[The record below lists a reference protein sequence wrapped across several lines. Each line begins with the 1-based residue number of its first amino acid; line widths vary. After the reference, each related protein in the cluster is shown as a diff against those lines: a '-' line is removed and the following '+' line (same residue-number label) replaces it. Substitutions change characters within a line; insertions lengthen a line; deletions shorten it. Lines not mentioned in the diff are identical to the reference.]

1 MFWQWSPSVFAEVA
15 ASAILLVLAI
25 YIPWREMNRRA
36 SLFGTSLLL
45 TCALWILS
53 HAIEIGLPLPS
64 AKSYLMGAQLIWG
77 TLAVT
82 FWWLYIVHHIGSE
95 KWLTRRSFFLL
106 GILPSIVVVGIWTN
120 PYHHLIWSSPGLNGS
135 NPYLPLQPTYGLVY
149 WIGMAYVFVLTL
161 SGSFLLIK
169 NVIRRHHGRTRE
181 SVGLMIAVA
190 LPMLAALVETLG
202 LSSSLKLSIGI
213 TPWASFIGGLLL
225 LWNLPR
231 FHLRK
236 VIPLARDTIFE
247 RIEDGIIVLDQ
258 WDRIIDLNPAAER
271 LLGHGISAVRGLA
284 VKQILP
290 QWPDSF
296 GNTDHALESDKEIIL
311 ERGGEKR
318 TYNLSVSLVPDP
330 DGHPTSR
337 LVLLT
342 DVSYRKKIEDAL
354 REGERE
360 FRSLAEAMPQIVWVT
375 RPDGWIT
382 YLNRQW
388 ADYTGL
394 TLDESYG
401 HGWNKPFH
409 PDDWQRAWEAWQN
422 AAKNGAV
429 YSLEC
434 RLRRTDG
441 VYRWYL
447 IRGAPSFDAAGAINK
462 WFGTCTDI
470 DSMKQAEKAILTSLK
485 EKEVLLREVHHRVK
499 NNLQVISSLFNLQAG
514 RTLNEEG
521 RAILKEAQARIRT
534 ISLVHEKLY
543 QSADLSRIDL
553 AGYINSLAVHLVHF
567 YRPQPGLLRLETD
580 FEDATLNITS
590 AIPCGLIL
598 NELISNSLKHAFAE
612 NQAGVIRI
620 GLKRGPG
627 GLIEIR
633 VADNGVGLPA
643 DLDFRKAESL
653 GLQIVNLLAGQL
665 EATIELDRTNG
676 TAFTLT
682 FRETESASPA

>member
-1 MFWQWSPSVFAEVA
+1 MLWQWSPSVISEA
-15 ASAILLVLAI
+15 AAAAVLLVLAI
-25 YIPWREMNRRA
+25 YVPWRELNRRA

-45 TCALWILS
+45 SCALWILS
-53 HAIEIGLPLPS
+53 HAVEIGLPVAS
-64 AKSYLMGAQLIWG
+64 AKGYLMSAQLIWG

-95 KWLTRRSFFLL
+95 KWLTRRSFFRL
-106 GILPSIVVVGIWTN
+106 GILPGIVIVGIWTN
-120 PYHHLIWSSPGLNGS
+120 PFHHLIWSSPGLDS
-135 NPYLPLQPTYGLVY
+135 VNPYLPLQPTYGIVY
-149 WIGMAYVFVLTL
+149 WIGMAYIFVLTL

-169 NVIRRHHGRTRE
+169 NVLRRHHGRTRE
-181 SVGLMIAVA
+181 SVGLMIAAA

-247 RIEDGIIVLDQ
+247 RIEDGIIVLDP

-271 LLGHGISAVRGLA
+271 LLDYEISAVRGLA

-290 QWPDSF
+290 QWPDAF
-296 GNTDHALESDKEIIL
+296 GIAGQTLESDKEIIL
-311 ERGGEKR
+311 DREGDKR

-354 REGERE
+354 REGEK
-360 FRSLAEAMPQIVWVT
+360 S
-375 RPDGWIT
+375 
-382 YLNRQW
+382 
-388 ADYTGL
+388 
-394 TLDESYG
+394 
-401 HGWNKPFH
+401 
-409 PDDWQRAWEAWQN
+409 
-422 AAKNGAV
+422 
-429 YSLEC
+429 
-434 RLRRTDG
+434 
-441 VYRWYL
+441 
-447 IRGAPSFDAAGAINK
+447 
-462 WFGTCTDI
+462 
-470 DSMKQAEKAILTSLK
+470 ILTSLR

-499 NNLQVISSLFNLQAG
+499 NNMQVISSLFNLQAG

-567 YRPQPGLLRLETD
+567 YRSQPGLLRLETD
-580 FEDATLNITS
+580 FEETTLNITS

-620 GLKRGPG
+620 GLKSGLG
-627 GLIEIR
+627 GLIEIQ

-665 EATIELDRTNG
+665 EAAIELDRSKG

-682 FRETESASPA
+682 FRETESAYPA